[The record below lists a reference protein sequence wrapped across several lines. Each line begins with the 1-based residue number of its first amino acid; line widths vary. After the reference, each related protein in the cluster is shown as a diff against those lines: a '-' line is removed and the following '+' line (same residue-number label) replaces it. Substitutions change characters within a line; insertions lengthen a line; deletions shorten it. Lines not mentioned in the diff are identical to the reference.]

1 MDAAFEFSFNGLN
14 MDFGIHLALDGHKV
28 PEGLFI
34 DIMVEKCLLLH
45 QYMKSADKCLT
56 LVSNVNN
63 EKAMIKLYDRDI
75 IHTPLIQYEISNQYD
90 IEEQLYVLWKKAR
103 KIFKAYKVYEPLK
116 ELDHIARYYSL
127 EAYEERMHT
136 VVKSKP

>member
-14 MDFGIHLALDGHKV
+14 MDFAIHLMLDGHKV

-63 EKAMIKLYDRDI
+63 EKPKIKLYARDI
-75 IHTPLIQYEISNQYD
+75 MHTPLIQYEISNQYD
-90 IEEQLYVLWKKAR
+90 VEEQLYVLWKKAC
-103 KIFKAYKVYEPLK
+103 KIFKAYKVYDPSK
-116 ELDHIARYYSL
+116 ELDHIARYYSS
-127 EAYEERMHT
+127 EAYEERMHGCLL
-136 VVKSKP
+136 